1 MDFNGT
7 PAPDITEFVRANPH
21 AMAPDASFGV
31 PTGGE
36 YLYEKDSAIATF
48 YMKAELDKPESR
60 KVGYACYK
68 RVPYIEIR
76 QPGENLNVIRRPVT
90 QTDTLRFRDGWERF
104 KERTDGEPD
113 GTPLNALFPFH
124 PDIVLTLRA
133 NGCPNVEALADM
145 TDSAIS
151 TLGGRFGEFREKA
164 RKYLI
169 AVTDPN
175 GVKQVQDAQQI
186 EDLKATV
193 KTQEAQIEQQ
203 RVALARMEEKLSQV
217 AGMPLSGQ
225 AEAGSGDAEAGKDIE
240 RSQRRGPGR
249 PRKES

>member
-21 AMAPDASFGV
+21 AMAPDASFNV

-36 YLYEKDSAIATF
+36 YLYEKDSAIAAF
-48 YMKAELDKPESR
+48 YMMPVLDKPESK
-60 KVGYACYK
+60 KVGHACYK

-90 QTDTLRFRDGWERF
+90 EIDTMRFRDGWQRF
-104 KERTDGEPD
+104 KERMDGEPD

-124 PDIVLTLRA
+124 PDIVLTLRT
-133 NGCPNVEALADM
+133 NGCPNIEALADM
-145 TDSAIS
+145 SDSAVS
-151 TLGGRFGEFREKA
+151 TLGGRFSEFRDKA

-169 AVTDPN
+169 AVTNPD
-175 GVKQVQDAQQI
+175 GVKQVQDSQQI

-193 KTQEAQIEQQ
+193 KSQSAQIEQM
-203 RVALARMEEKLSQV
+203 RSVIARLEETQSAI
-217 AGMPLSGQ
+217 AGMPVAGR
-225 AEAGSGDAEAGKDIE
+225 AEASAGDKAGGQDIE
-240 RSQRRGPGR
+240 KSERRGPGR
-249 PRKES
+249 PRKEA